1 MRKFIDINDF
11 FPDEKLVS
19 ENFEVFKKKFHYENG
34 DYYENVILYDRK
46 QSRTMM
52 DNSNLEIDTC
62 KKFIDN
68 ANGDVLIFGLGLGF
82 VVFPLLRDDSI
93 KSIKIVE
100 FDSGVIDMIEPIIKK
115 YDPFNKVKIVQG
127 DVFNY
132 HKSMNSKFDSIWID
146 IWNKFEE
153 SERKEAIELYN
164 IYINFVNDGGYID
177 YWSL

>member
-1 MRKFIDINDF
+1 MRQFIDINDF
-11 FPDEKLVS
+11 FPDGKLVS

-52 DNSNLEIDTC
+52 DNSILELDTC

-82 VVFPLLRDDSI
+82 VVFPLLKDDSI

-100 FDSGVIDMIEPIIKK
+100 LDSGVIDMIKPIVKK
-115 YDPFNKVKIVQG
+115 YDVSNKVEVLQG

-132 HKSMNSKFDSIWID
+132 HKSMTSNFDSIWID

-164 IYINFVNDGGYID
+164 IYKTFVNEGGYID